1 VPAVQFRHAVAVA
14 LGKDI
19 PDLLVGAMMV
29 LGRATMIRIHAL
41 ITIDI

>member
-1 VPAVQFRHAVAVA
+1 MPAVQFRHAVAVV

-19 PDLLVGAMMV
+19 PNLLVGALMA

-41 ITIDI
+41 ITIVI